1 MSGFDMK
8 YNDAAFLYVI
18 FTFQALSVLIV
29 VPFLIKDLLNSERRK
44 SKKLSVL
51 IRLVYL
57 VFVCKWMYDTY
68 ELVQQ

>member
-1 MSGFDMK
+1 MK

-18 FTFQALSVLIV
+18 FTFQALSVLLV